1 MRRALSGLRWG
12 HWLLCALLLVALALA
27 LAGQPAAAQIRPQ
40 AKQSANTGITDVRFD
55 LTEDGVRMS
64 GNIRFTL
71 PARLQE
77 TLERG
82 VPVYFLLETETARDR
97 WYWSSKAVNSN
108 KRYVRVLYQPLTRR
122 WRVNVSNEPI
132 HRGNI
137 GVLLSQT
144 HDSLEAALGSVRR
157 ISSWQVL
164 TADQWSADNSYV
176 VRVRLRLDV
185 SQLGQTFQGGPIWQS
200 GWGVDVER
208 TFPLTAK
215 DLGKTVSGLE
225 KALTLPL
232 QP

>member
-1 MRRALSGLRWG
+1 MHRVLCGLRWG
-12 HWLLCALLLVALALA
+12 HVLLCGLLLVMLGWAW
-27 LAGQPAAAQIRPQ
+27 QPAAAQIRPKTQ
-40 AKQSANTGITDVRFD
+40 QSAGTGISDVRFD

-77 TLERG
+77 TLDRG

-97 WYWSSKAVNSN
+97 WYWSSKVVNSN

-122 WRVNVSNEPI
+122 WRVNVSSEPI

-164 TADQWSADNSYV
+164 TADQWSAESNYV

-185 SQLGQTFQGGPIWQS
+185 SQLGQTFQGGPTWQS

-208 TFPLTAK
+208 TFPLSAK

-225 KALTLPL
+225 KALALPL